1 MIDINLTFAKDGKN
15 IRLSMTE
22 VLIRAAT
29 SDLAKSKN
37 PRNWTS
43 RNTLLLPPF
52 LTEIV
57 VTDGDTVA
65 EALLKIFSRKPKSRR
80 QRTPQRSSMRKKTA
94 GPTRTTRN
102 KRQIQDQRKT

>member
-1 MIDINLTFAKDGKN
+1 MVLIDINLAFAKDGKN

-52 LTEIV
+52 LTETV

-65 EALLKIFSRKPKSRR
+65 EALLKIFF
-80 QRTPQRSSMRKKTA
+80 KKTKEQEA
-94 GPTRTTRN
+94 ENTTEEFYAEEDSGSDKDN
-102 KRQIQDQRKT
+102 KK